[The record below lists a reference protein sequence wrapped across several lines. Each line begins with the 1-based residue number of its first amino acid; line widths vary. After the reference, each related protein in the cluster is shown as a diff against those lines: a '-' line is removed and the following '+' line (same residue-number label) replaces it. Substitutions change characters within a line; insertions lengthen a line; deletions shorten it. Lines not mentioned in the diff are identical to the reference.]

1 MAETA
6 TAVREWYADVPRR
19 TRVPTFLGFLAVG
32 LFVLVFGY
40 WANSAPIAGAVVTY
54 GTFVTVGENKIIQHL
69 EGGVIRDIL
78 IHEGDLV
85 EAGQTL
91 IRLDETAPK
100 AELERLV
107 LRRMRAEAM
116 EARLLAEINDEPQ
129 VIFPP
134 DLLARQELRD
144 IQSIISAQQLTFEA
158 WRKNLDVD
166 TAALKDSISAIVE
179 RINAA
184 EAQKRAVKRQIELI
198 EEELAACRRARA
210 QARNPRAPARPG
222 RVARGGRQ
230 ARRRDRRSQGA
241 DRPYAPADSRHTG
254 GGDQGSGGAAPPDA
268 GRARRRARTHPLA
281 AGRARPGEHHGPRP
295 RHRGQAALPHDRR
308 RDRTRQ
314 EHHGDSSAPRQSGD
328 RSQGTAAGHR
338 SRQGWP
344 GCVDPPHGPQPPHHP
359 DPARQG
365 RLRVGRRPARRL
377 PDRPGQGRLHRPDR
391 ARRRT
396 TASDGELQAHPGNA
410 GRGLHQDRGAHL
422 LRIPHAADQ
431 GQHGAR
437 VPRVIGL
444 SPIGLTRR
452 RPGAAA
458 HWSPSLRGGGA
469 AEAIQAGRPAS
480 HAREAYRAARAVSGL

>member
-1 MAETA
+1 MTETA

-166 TAALKDSISAIVE
+166 TAALKDSNSS
-179 RINAA
+179 
-184 EAQKRAVKRQIELI
+184 L
-198 EEELAACRRARA
+198 LAGGLVRKPEILALQRA
-210 QARNPRAPARPG
+210 QAALHG
-222 RVARGGRQ
+222 EVGKLEGGI
-230 ARRRDRRSQGA
+230 
-241 DRPYAPADSRHTG
+241 
-254 GGDQGSGGAAPPDA
+254 
-268 GRARRRARTHPLA
+268 
-281 AGRARPGEHHGPRP
+281 GEAKE
-295 RHRGQAALPHDRR
+295 QIA
-308 RDRTRQ
+308 RTRQ
-314 EHHGDSSAPRQSGD
+314 QILGIRAAAIKEAVEQLHQTRAELADVRERI
-328 RSQGTAAGHR
+328 RSQQGVLDRVNITAPVRGIVVKLRYHTT
-338 SRQGWP
+338 GGVIEP
-344 GCVDPPHGPQPPHHP
+344 GKNIMEILP
-359 DPARQG
+359 
-365 RLRVGRRPARRL
+365 L
-377 PDRPGQGRLHRPDR
+377 PDSLVIEVKVRPQDIDHVKVGQDASIRLT
-391 ARRRT
+391 ALNRRT
-396 TASDGELQAHPGNA
+396 TPTLLGKVVYVSADALPDDFPTVQGKGVYIVRIALDAEQPPPMENFKPTPGMPA
-410 GRGLHQDRGAHL
+410 EVYIKTAERTFFEYLMQ
-422 LRIPHAADQ
+422 
-431 GQHGAR
+431 
-437 VPRVIGL
+437 
-444 SPIGLTRR
+444 PIKD
-452 RPGAAA
+452 
-458 HWSPSLRGGGA
+458 SM
-469 AEAIQAGRPAS
+469 
-480 HAREAYRAARAVSGL
+480 ARAFRES